1 MLKSIFCWCYLART
15 GTLSV
20 THQRLQNRNAL
31 SKLKQPAYIL
41 LDGTEWVLLLKRHA
55 LPAPSKSDASFHRLY
70 ACLFTEQKSGSL
82 EKNICMKEGPTWHG
96 SHLHINFPISASA
109 ILPIEKSAIR
119 KSPRREKLNFSG
131 NTSYT
136 TDDTAAS
143 SIAFHVPFL
152 VSDAFTLCRRFGAP
166 SALAGADNGLVAGS
180 SPPGPTTQSCA
191 NPEFPVSA
199 KHPRFSAVWGGC
211 HGPFA
216 VSAGNEDRPEADWGP
231 SSLASEIRFPVR
243 GEGPARDSVR
253 MRQRPVCM
261 QEIRDGAGKAE
272 ASSADDHGE
281 TDVRV
286 FQKG

>member
-180 SPPGPTTQSCA
+180 SPPGPTTHPSQTDVSWSLTNGPHFAGISRIKYRRVVSSESEPRPESILAPFRLWQSVKIFRLA
-191 NPEFPVSA
+191 HAEGL
-199 KHPRFSAVWGGC
+199 HPSPNCPRGGC
-211 HGPFA
+211 GCL
-216 VSAGNEDRPEADWGP
+216 VS
-231 SSLASEIRFPVR
+231 
-243 GEGPARDSVR
+243 
-253 MRQRPVCM
+253 
-261 QEIRDGAGKAE
+261 
-272 ASSADDHGE
+272 
-281 TDVRV
+281 
-286 FQKG
+286 